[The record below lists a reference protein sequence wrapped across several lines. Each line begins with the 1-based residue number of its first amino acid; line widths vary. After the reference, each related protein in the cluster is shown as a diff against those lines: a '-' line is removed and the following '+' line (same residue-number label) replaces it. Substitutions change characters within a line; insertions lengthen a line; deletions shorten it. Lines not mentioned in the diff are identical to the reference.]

1 MKRWNAFWILALAA
15 PVFFSGW
22 LWPGHG
28 VCGQSR
34 VYVIQASG
42 PVSPGLAYFIETGL
56 KKALDHEA
64 SCVVIELDTP
74 GGLAD
79 SMRRIVMAILASP
92 VPVAVYVSPGG
103 ARAASAGVLIAMA
116 ADIAVMA
123 PGTHIGAAHPVGAGG
138 KTIDGVMGDKV
149 TNDMAAYARSVA
161 EKKGRNA
168 QWAEEAVRQSAS
180 ITETEALKLNA
191 VDFIASDMDDLILRL
206 NGFQTKD
213 KGVLRLDDVK
223 ITRVKET
230 VKTKILKII
239 SDPNIAYILM
249 MIGLA
254 GLYFEM
260 AHPGAMVPGVLGAIC
275 LILSFFAFQ
284 TLPANQAGFLLI
296 ALALIFFI
304 MEIKITSYGLLSVAG
319 VVSLFLGSIMLFN
332 GQGTGAM
339 AVSWSVL
346 IPVSTVISAF
356 FIVLA
361 GLAFKSQT
369 QKPLTGESG
378 LVGEIGVVKR
388 ALSPEGKAL
397 VHGEIWNARS
407 DGFCQE
413 GTQIRVKS
421 VNRLVL
427 EVEALD

>member
-15 PVFFSGW
+15 SVFFSGW

-34 VYVIQASG
+34 VYVINASG
-42 PVSPGLAYFIETGL
+42 SVSPGLAHFIEIGL
-56 KKALDHEA
+56 KEALDHQA

-92 VPVAVYVSPGG
+92 IPVVVYVSPGG

-138 KTIDGVMGDKV
+138 KNIDGVMGDKI
-149 TNDMAAYARSVA
+149 TNDMAAHARSVA

-168 QWAEEAVRQSAS
+168 KWAEEAVRQSVS
-180 ITETEALKLNA
+180 ITETEALKLN
-191 VDFIASDMDDLILRL
+191 VIDFIASDMDDLISRI

-213 KGVLRLDDVK
+213 KGVFRLDDVK
-223 ITRVKET
+223 IIRVKET
-230 VKTKILKII
+230 IKTKILKII

-260 AHPGAMVPGVLGAIC
+260 AHPGAMVPGVIGAIC

-319 VVSLFLGSIMLFN
+319 AVSLFLGSIMLFD
-332 GQGTGAM
+332 GEGGGM

-346 IPVSTVISAF
+346 ITVSTAVSAF
-356 FIVLA
+356 FIALA

-407 DGFCQE
+407 DGFLEE
-413 GTQIRVKS
+413 GTKVRVKS
-421 VNRLVL
+421 VSRLVL